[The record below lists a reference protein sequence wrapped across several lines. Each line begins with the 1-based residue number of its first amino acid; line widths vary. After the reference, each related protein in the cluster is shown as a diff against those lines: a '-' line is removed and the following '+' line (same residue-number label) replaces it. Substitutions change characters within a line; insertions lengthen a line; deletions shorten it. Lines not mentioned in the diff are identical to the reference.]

1 MPNKTKA
8 PVRESQADI
17 LKAYLAGDTI
27 EYSHDSNADDSS
39 VWEEVFPYQEPD
51 DIYRLSNPD
60 YSFRIKEQGLTTKTK
75 GVEMQFD
82 SIEEYQDSVFEFK
95 YTNCEGTVNTMTFR
109 ADTWLEALEN
119 FLVFLKGAQFFVD
132 PDSIFINGSKHP
144 SVITSLEMYYP
155 ENDYVK
161 NDFVPV
167 CFEELDTSF
176 NYGAN
181 HGGND

>member
-82 SIEEYQDSVFEFK
+82 NIEEYQDSVFEFK
-95 YTNCEGTVNTMTFR
+95 YTNCEGTVNTMTFK
-109 ADTWLEALEN
+109 AETWLEALEN
-119 FLVFLKGAQFFVD
+119 FLVFLKGAQFFVERG
-132 PDSIFINGSKHP
+132 SIFINDNKHP
-144 SVITSLEMYYP
+144 FVDTSLEMYYP
-155 ENDYVK
+155 DTG
-161 NDFVPV
+161 
-167 CFEELDTSF
+167 DTSF

>member
-8 PVRESQADI
+8 PVRESQAHI
-17 LKAYLAGDTI
+17 LQAYLVGDTI

-51 DIYRLSNPD
+51 DIYRLSHPD

-82 SIEEYQDSVFEFK
+82 SIEEYQNPVFEFK
-95 YTNCEGTVNTMTFR
+95 YTNCEGTVNTMTFK
-109 ADTWLEALEN
+109 AETWMEALEN
-119 FLVFLKGAQFFVD
+119 FIVFLKGAQFFVD
-132 PDSIFINGSKHP
+132 RDSIFINGNKHP
-144 SVITSLEMYYP
+144 FVDTSLEMYYP
-155 ENDYVK
+155 DTG
-161 NDFVPV
+161 
-167 CFEELDTSF
+167 DTSF